1 MARLQAETKVNSL
14 VRRVLVVT
22 LLGVVLYGLF
32 VVYTGLHQI
41 RQSLA
46 HFHGSAFVL
55 ALALACGNYLLRFG
69 KWQYYLAR
77 LGIAGIPV
85 IDSLLIYL
93 TGFVLTITPG
103 KVGEVFKSA
112 VLAKTHG
119 IPVERTAPIV
129 VADRLTDA
137 IGVVLLIAVGSASFR
152 GGLPWALAGTAAVG
166 TGLAFIMWPPP
177 ALWLCSRLE
186 ARGGR
191 LAGIVPKLRAALAS
205 LRVVAGP
212 SALLVPTLLSVV
224 AWGAEGV
231 ALYVLLVGFGQS
243 VPLPLAVFFYATATL
258 AGALVPIPGGLG
270 LVEGMLR
277 EALLHLGG
285 VEQGAATASMILV
298 RLATLW
304 WAVVVGFIALFL
316 LRLRFPSALGKAAGK
331 GEGASAAESGI
342 G

>member
-1 MARLQAETKVNSL
+1 MNSL
-14 VRRVLVVT
+14 VRRVLLVT

-32 VVYTGLHQI
+32 VVYTGLNQI
-41 RQSLA
+41 GSSLA
-46 HFHGSAFVL
+46 RFQGSAF
-55 ALALACGNYLLRFG
+55 AIAIGLACGNYLLRFG
-69 KWQYYLAR
+69 KWQYYLGR
-77 LGIAGIPV
+77 LGIAGIPL
-85 IDSLLIYL
+85 IDSLLVYL

-119 IPVERTAPIV
+119 IAIERTAPIV

-137 IGVVLLIAVGSASFR
+137 IGVVLLIALGSSSFE
-152 GGLPWALAGTAAVG
+152 GGLVWAIAGTVAV
-166 TGLAFIMWPPP
+166 TIGLIFIVWQSP
-177 ALWLCSRLE
+177 ALWLCAKLE

-191 LAGIVPKLRAALAS
+191 VAALVPKLRAALAS

-231 ALYVLLVGFGQS
+231 ALYVLLVGFGQT
-243 VPLPLAVFFYATATL
+243 VALPLAVFFYATATL

-277 EALLHLGG
+277 EALLHLGH
-285 VEQGAATASMILV
+285 VEPGAATAAMILV

-304 WAVVVGFIALFL
+304 WAVVVGFIALFV
-316 LRLRFPSALGKAAGK
+316 LRLRFPNALGALTKPKAAG
-331 GEGASAAESGI
+331 AVESGI

>member
-1 MARLQAETKVNSL
+1 MNSL
-14 VRRVLVVT
+14 VRRVLLVT
-22 LLGVVLYGLF
+22 LLGVVVYGLF
-32 VVYTGLHQI
+32 VVYTGLNQI
-41 RQSLA
+41 GTSLA
-46 HFHGSAFVL
+46 RFHGSAF
-55 ALALACGNYLLRFG
+55 ALAIGLACGNYLLRFG
-69 KWQYYLAR
+69 KWQYYLSR
-77 LGIAGIPV
+77 LGIRGIPLL
-85 IDSLLIYL
+85 DSLLVYL

-119 IPVERTAPIV
+119 IPIERTAPIV

-137 IGVVLLIAVGSASFR
+137 IGVVLLIALGSSSFD
-152 GGLPWALAGTAAVG
+152 GGLVWAIAGTAAV
-166 TGLAFIMWPPP
+166 TLGLLFILWQPP
-177 ALWLCSRLE
+177 ALWLCAMLE

-191 LAGIVPKLRAALAS
+191 FAGLVPKLRAALSS

-231 ALYVLLVGFGQS
+231 SLYVLLVGFEQT

-285 VEQGAATASMILV
+285 VEQGAATAAMILV

-316 LRLRFPSALGKAAGK
+316 LRLRFPNALSAQALPKAAD
-331 GEGASAAESGI
+331 AVESGI

>member
-1 MARLQAETKVNSL
+1 VARFQAETEVNSL

-32 VVYTGLHQI
+32 VVYTGLQQI
-41 RQSLA
+41 RESLA
-46 HFHGSAFVL
+46 HFHGSAFAL

-77 LGIAGIPV
+77 LGIVGIPV
-85 IDSLLIYL
+85 LDSLLIYL

-137 IGVVLLIAVGSASFR
+137 IGVVLLIAIGSASFR
-152 GGLPWALAGTAAVG
+152 GGLPWAIAGTLAVG
-166 TGLAFIMWPPP
+166 TGLLFIMWQPP
-177 ALWLCSRLE
+177 ALWLCNRLE
-186 ARGGR
+186 ARGGK
-191 LAGIVPKLRAALAS
+191 LAGIVPKLRAALGS

-212 SALLVPTLLSVV
+212 SALLIPTLLSVV

-270 LVEGMLR
+270 LVEGMLH
-277 EALLHLGG
+277 ESLLRLGG

-304 WAVVVGFIALFL
+304 WAVAVGFIALFL
-316 LRLRFPSALGKAAGK
+316 LRLRFPAALAKGSK
-331 GEGASAAESGI
+331 GEGAGAAESGI

>member
-1 MARLQAETKVNSL
+1 VNSL

-41 RQSLA
+41 RESLA
-46 HFHGSAFVL
+46 HFHGSAFGL

-77 LGIAGIPV
+77 LGIVGIPV
-85 IDSLLIYL
+85 LDSLLIYL

-137 IGVVLLIAVGSASFR
+137 IGVVVLIAVGGASFR
-152 GGLPWALAGTAAVG
+152 GGLPWAIAGTAAVG
-166 TGLAFIMWPPP
+166 TGLLFILWQSPG
-177 ALWLCSRLE
+177 LWLCSRLE

-191 LAGIVPKLRAALAS
+191 LSGIVPKLRAALGS

-212 SALLVPTLLSVV
+212 SALLIPTLLSVV

-277 EALLHLGG
+277 EALLHLG
-285 VEQGAATASMILV
+285 VEEGAATASMILV

-316 LRLRFPSALGKAAGK
+316 LRLRFPAALGRGARAG
-331 GEGASAAESGI
+331 AAESGI